1 MYKPLFL
8 FLSCCVSTAIAAT
21 LSIGFVQST
30 GEFRLD
36 GSAIRGNSTLF
47 EGNII
52 ETAAT
57 RSLLSL
63 SGAQI
68 MLAPGSRARIFH
80 DHAILE
86 KGTTVIRESD
96 HFVLQAAGLSIVP
109 AAKESVVQID
119 MYGGMKISVATR
131 VGSAEV
137 RNAAGIVVANLH
149 QGSALAFASQTEA
162 STNVTLS
169 GEVIASKG
177 KYFLTDTTT
186 NVTVQLEGPNVSKW
200 VGKDVLVKGTIVTG
214 SQPAAGATQVVY
226 VSGIESLAGTGASAS
241 AVHAGLSGLAK
252 AAVIGGVSAGG
263 AVVGLAAAG
272 AFTTTTP
279 VSR

>member
-47 EGNII
+47 GGNSI
-52 ETAAT
+52 ETVAT
-57 RSLLSL
+57 RPLLSL

-68 MLAPGSRARIFH
+68 TLAPDSRAKIFH

-96 HFVLQAAGLSIVP
+96 HFVLQAAGLSIIP
-109 AAKESVVQID
+109 AAKESVVQVD
-119 MYGGMKISVATR
+119 VSGATKISVATR

-137 RNAAGIVVANLH
+137 RNATGIVVANLH
-149 QGSALAFASQTEA
+149 QGSTLAFASQTDA
-162 STNVTLS
+162 PSNVTLS
-169 GEVIASKG
+169 GEVVASKG

-186 NVTVQLEGPNVSKW
+186 NVTVQLEGPTVSKW
-200 VGKDVLVKGTIVTG
+200 VGKDVLVKGAIVSG
-214 SQPAAGATQVVY
+214 SQPAAGATQVIQVA
-226 VSGIESLAGTGASAS
+226 VIESLAGTGAA
-241 AVHAGLSGLAK
+241 AAAAHAGLSGMVK